1 MRNLHA
7 GEGGEVYRVLS
18 TGVLVYWNFLSEN
31 VIEHCPY
38 AYMLPVSI
46 LRVKLPLL
54 GLEKGYGKGFFKLV
68 SNYIL

>member
-31 VIEHCPY
+31 VIEHCPKRIH
-38 AYMLPVSI
+38 ASCKHSQGKIAAVGSRKR
-46 LRVKLPLL
+46 LR
-54 GLEKGYGKGFFKLV
+54 KGFFQIGK
-68 SNYIL
+68 